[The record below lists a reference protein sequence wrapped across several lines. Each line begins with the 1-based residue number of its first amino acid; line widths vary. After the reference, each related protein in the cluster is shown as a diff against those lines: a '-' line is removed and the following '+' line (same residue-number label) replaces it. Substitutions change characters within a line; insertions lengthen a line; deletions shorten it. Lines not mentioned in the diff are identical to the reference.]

1 MTKEFFIIVGII
13 GACSGIVR
21 LFRTYKDIRDNPE
34 LYDNDEERTKG
45 FFDVI

>member
-1 MTKEFFIIVGII
+1 MTKEFFIIVGMI

-21 LFRTYKDIRDNPE
+21 LFKIYKDMRENPE
-34 LYDNDEERTKG
+34 LYEDNEKRTKG